1 MAFCTRCGNRIPD
14 SASFCPGCGAPVIN
28 TGGEASGPRFPDST
42 YEPDS
47 SLVQVFFR
55 MKNRLNRKRY
65 ALRILALVTLW
76 VGWMY
81 VVGLA
86 THYAK
91 DPLYSILMTL
101 TTIFYF
107 ASFGTFMALG
117 TRRCHDLGKSGLY
130 QLLYFAPMVNF
141 LFFFYLLLAEGQKG
155 SNKYGG
161 DPLDERF
168 KKCF

>member
-42 YEPDS
+42 YEPDA

-81 VVGLA
+81 IMEIISSFSDDLNYSA
-86 THYAK
+86 LM
-91 DPLYSILMTL
+91 PLSSLLLIASWGIFMTL
-101 TTIFYF
+101 GI
-107 ASFGTFMALG
+107 
-117 TRRCHDLGKSGLY
+117 RRCHDLGKSGIF
-130 QLLYFAPMVNF
+130 QLLYFVPMVNF

-155 SNKYGG
+155 NNKYGG